1 MKHGGERPAQA
12 VLNAVNT
19 GAKED
24 KEDKNMEVANRYPY
38 AAKGLHLMFI
48 GQILMLVG
56 VALGWVPF
64 VGGLMALAGGVMEL
78 VGLYQAGTDDQG
90 YRTALVFQAV
100 SVAVNLL
107 AGFLGEGS
115 ILNGVL
121 SVAANVAS
129 VMAVVQVCTTT
140 ACLLHAVGNE
150 TLSRRASTVMKLYVA
165 CTAVSIVCGI
175 LGIIPIVNIVAG
187 LVAAVAAI
195 ALLVGY
201 VLYLMFLDRK
211 SVV

>member
-1 MKHGGERPAQA
+1 
-12 VLNAVNT
+12 
-19 GAKED
+19 
-24 KEDKNMEVANRYPY
+24 MEVANRYPY

-121 SVAANVAS
+121 SVA
-129 VMAVVQVCTTT
+129 
-140 ACLLHAVGNE
+140 VGNE

-201 VLYLMFLDRK
+201 VLYLMFLYGSSRAL
-211 SVV
+211 